1 MGNRTGG
8 IYGRPIKFVMSDDQA
23 NPQVSLQLASQIIA
37 KKVPF
42 FLGPSAVAACSAV
55 LPLLKDGPVMY
66 CFSPGIYTDRG
77 SYAFS
82 SSIATRDMLAVSV
95 KYYHARGWNKV
106 ALISPTDATGQDG
119 EKSIDLAL
127 ATPGGT
133 GMTVVAREHFN
144 LTDISVAAQMARIK
158 ASGAQAIFAWVSG
171 TAFGTVMRGVTDAG
185 IDLPIVTSTA
195 NLTYPQLEAEAAVM
209 NDNVLFPATPGDTP
223 DVLPAGQLR
232 TVVTEYL
239 NAMHAAGIRPDQ
251 GHTLAWDP
259 AFLIIGALRKVGTNI
274 TATQLRDYL
283 ADTRGVVGINGR
295 YDFPA
300 VPQRGLGPSSII
312 MVRWNKAKDTWVSVS
327 NPGGQPLK

>member
-1 MGNRTGG
+1 MQCRPAAPQGWTGHVLLLAG
-8 IYGRPIKFVMSDDQA
+8 YLYGPR
-23 NPQVSLQLASQIIA
+23 QL
-37 KKVPF
+37 
-42 FLGPSAVAACSAV
+42 CV
-55 LPLLKDGPVMY
+55 L
-66 CFSPGIYTDRG
+66 FQH
-77 SYAFS
+77 
-82 SSIATRDMLAVSV
+82 RDALAVSV

-209 NDNVLFPATPGDTP
+209 NDNVLFPA
-223 DVLPAGQLR
+223 
-232 TVVTEYL
+232 
-239 NAMHAAGIRPDQ
+239 
-251 GHTLAWDP
+251 
-259 AFLIIGALRKVGTNI
+259 
-274 TATQLRDYL
+274 
-283 ADTRGVVGINGR
+283 
-295 YDFPA
+295 
-300 VPQRGLGPSSII
+300 GLGPSSII